1 MCSLVFY
8 EALSFTSYHF
18 WPLLGFQEWTFPIIL
33 SFFYMTFFIYND
45 TYWDGTFIEEAARRF
60 GLELSLQRRTRH
72 LETRTHHFSTHT
84 LGYNGAGEAKKHGIV
99 EVA

>member
-1 MCSLVFY
+1 
-8 EALSFTSYHF
+8 
-18 WPLLGFQEWTFPIIL
+18 
-33 SFFYMTFFIYND
+33 MTFFIYND